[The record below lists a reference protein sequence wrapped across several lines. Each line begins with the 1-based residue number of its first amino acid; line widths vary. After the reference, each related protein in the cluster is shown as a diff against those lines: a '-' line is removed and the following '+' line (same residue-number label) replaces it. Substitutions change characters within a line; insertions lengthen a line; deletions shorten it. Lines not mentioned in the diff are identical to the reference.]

1 MIMTVIVAVFG
12 ALVALLGLVGLVQ
25 PERFRSIF
33 TALDSQT
40 RFIMAIAL
48 RLAMGGVLWWL
59 ADELRHPHVMRVL
72 AAIAIFAAVML
83 LIMGRERLDRLV
95 GWWLSRPDGLLR
107 TSALFAAAFGVY
119 LVYVAI

>member
-1 MIMTVIVAVFG
+1 MTVIVAVLG
-12 ALVALLGLVGLVQ
+12 ALIALLGLVGLVQ

-33 TALDSQT
+33 TAMDGQT
-40 RFIMAIAL
+40 RFIIAIAL

-83 LIMGRERLDRLV
+83 LIMGRERLDRLI
-95 GWWLSRPDGLLR
+95 GWWLSRSDGLLR
-107 TSALFAAAFGVY
+107 VSALFAAAFGVF
-119 LVYVAI
+119 LVYVAT

>member
-1 MIMTVIVAVFG
+1 MPVIVAVFG

-33 TALDSQT
+33 TAMDSQT
-40 RFIMAIAL
+40 RFIIAIAL

-83 LIMGRERLDRLV
+83 LIMGRERLDRLI
-95 GWWLSRPDGLLR
+95 GWWLSRSDGLLR
-107 TSALFAAAFGVY
+107 VSALFAAAFGVF
-119 LVYVAI
+119 LVYVAT

>member
-1 MIMTVIVAVFG
+1 MTVIVAVFG

-33 TALDSQT
+33 TAMDSQT
-40 RFIMAIAL
+40 RFIIAIAL
-48 RLAMGGVLWWL
+48 RLAMGGVLWWW

-83 LIMGRERLDRLV
+83 LIMGRERLDRLI
-95 GWWLSRPDGLLR
+95 GWWLSRSDGLLR
-107 TSALFAAAFGVY
+107 VSALFAAAFGVF
-119 LVYVAI
+119 LVYVAT

>member
-33 TALDSQT
+33 TAMDSQT
-40 RFIMAIAL
+40 RFIIAIAL

-83 LIMGRERLDRLV
+83 LIMGRERLDRLI
-95 GWWLSRPDGLLR
+95 GWWLSRSDGLLR
-107 TSALFAAAFGVY
+107 VSALFAAAFGVF
-119 LVYVAI
+119 LVYVAT

>member
-1 MIMTVIVAVFG
+1 MTVIVAVFG

>member
-1 MIMTVIVAVFG
+1 MTVIVAVFG
-12 ALVALLGLVGLVQ
+12 ALVALLGLAGLVQ

-33 TALDSQT
+33 TAMDSQT
-40 RFIMAIAL
+40 RFIIAIAL

-83 LIMGRERLDRLV
+83 LIMGRERLDRLI
-95 GWWLSRPDGLLR
+95 GWWLSRSDGLLR
-107 TSALFAAAFGVY
+107 VSALFAAAFGVF
-119 LVYVAI
+119 LVYVAT

>member
-1 MIMTVIVAVFG
+1 MTVIVAVLG
-12 ALVALLGLVGLVQ
+12 ALIALLGLVGLVQ

>member
-1 MIMTVIVAVFG
+1 MIMPVIVAVFG

-33 TALDSQT
+33 TAMDSQT
-40 RFIMAIAL
+40 RFIIAIAL

-83 LIMGRERLDRLV
+83 LIMGRERLDRLI
-95 GWWLSRPDGLLR
+95 GWWLSRSDGLLR
-107 TSALFAAAFGVY
+107 VSALFAAAFGVF
-119 LVYVAI
+119 LVYAAT

>member
-1 MIMTVIVAVFG
+1 MTVIVAVLG

-33 TALDSQT
+33 TAMDSQT
-40 RFIMAIAL
+40 RFIIAIAL

-72 AAIAIFAAVML
+72 AAIAIFAAVIP
-83 LIMGRERLDRLV
+83 LIMGRERLDRLI
-95 GWWLSRPDGLLR
+95 GWWLSRSDGLLR
-107 TSALFAAAFGVY
+107 VSALFAAAFGVF
-119 LVYVAI
+119 LVYVAT

>member
-12 ALVALLGLVGLVQ
+12 VLVALLGLVGLVQ

-33 TALDSQT
+33 TAMDSQT
-40 RFIMAIAL
+40 RFIIAIAL

-59 ADELRHPHVMRVL
+59 ADELRYPHVMRVL

-83 LIMGRERLDRLV
+83 LIMGRERLDRLI
-95 GWWLSRPDGLLR
+95 GWWLSRSDGLLR
-107 TSALFAAAFGVY
+107 VSALFAAAFGVF
-119 LVYVAI
+119 LVYVAT

>member
-1 MIMTVIVAVFG
+1 MTVIVAVFG

-25 PERFRSIF
+25 PDRFRSIF
-33 TALDSQT
+33 TAMDSQT
-40 RFIMAIAL
+40 RFTIAIAL

-83 LIMGRERLDRLV
+83 LIMGRERLDRLI
-95 GWWLSRPDGLLR
+95 GWWLSRSDGLLR
-107 TSALFAAAFGVY
+107 VSALFAATFGVF
-119 LVYVAI
+119 LIYVAT

>member
-1 MIMTVIVAVFG
+1 MIMTVIVAVLG
-12 ALVALLGLVGLVQ
+12 ALIALLGLVGLVQ

-33 TALDSQT
+33 TAMDSQT
-40 RFIMAIAL
+40 RFIIAIAL

-83 LIMGRERLDRLV
+83 LIMGRERLDRLI
-95 GWWLSRPDGLLR
+95 GWWLSRSDGLLR
-107 TSALFAAAFGVY
+107 VSALFAAAFGVF
-119 LVYVAI
+119 LVYVAT

>member
-1 MIMTVIVAVFG
+1 MTVIVAVFG

-25 PERFRSIF
+25 PERFRSMF
-33 TALDSQT
+33 TAMDSQT
-40 RFIMAIAL
+40 RFIIAIAL

-83 LIMGRERLDRLV
+83 LIMGRERLDRLI
-95 GWWLSRPDGLLR
+95 GWWLSRSDGLLR
-107 TSALFAAAFGVY
+107 VSALFAAAFGVF
-119 LVYVAI
+119 LVYVAT

>member
-1 MIMTVIVAVFG
+1 MTVIVAVFG

-83 LIMGRERLDRLV
+83 LIMGRERLDRLI
-95 GWWLSRPDGLLR
+95 GWWLSRSDGLLR
-107 TSALFAAAFGVY
+107 VSALFAAAFGVF
-119 LVYVAI
+119 LVYVAT